1 MKRLE
6 AVLVAMLAAVLVAGC
21 ASLESLGSLRGLV
34 QPPTFSEAAD
44 QPAEI
49 RLVGPGADRPIG
61 GAVIRIW
68 TRVNNPN
75 AFGFRLA
82 TLRTT
87 LLLDGTRAATGDFP
101 LGLPLGPREETVV
114 PLDLSISFSELAGL
128 ARVVRNAADGQ
139 AVPYQLDGTIGI
151 DAGRLGQPT
160 FGPMQLFQGELRSR
174 VGRVGQ
180 PTRPARPTG
189 SGDYWFPAAELVL
202 ASSGRICASSSASVI
217 CPGWYSRT
225 APCRSTITMVGVVLT
240 P

>member
-1 MKRLE
+1 MKRLGTLLVAAMT
-6 AVLVAMLAAVLVAGC
+6 AVLVSAC
-21 ASLESLGSLRGLV
+21 ASLESLGSLGGLV
-34 QPPTFSEAAD
+34 QPPTFSEAKD

-49 RLVGPGADRPIG
+49 RLVGPGADRPLG
-61 GAVIRIW
+61 GAAIRIW

-139 AVPYQLDGTIGI
+139 AVPYQLDGTVGI

-160 FGPMQLFQGELRSR
+160 FGPMQLFQGEL
-174 VGRVGQ
+174 G
-180 PTRPARPTG
+180 
-189 SGDYWFPAAELVL
+189 
-202 ASSGRICASSSASVI
+202 IKN
-217 CPGWYSRT
+217 
-225 APCRSTITMVGVVLT
+225 
-240 P
+240 

>member
-1 MKRLE
+1 MKRLGTIL
-6 AVLVAMLAAVLVAGC
+6 AAMMAAVLVSGC

-34 QPPTFSEAAD
+34 QPPTFSEAEG

-49 RLVGPGADRPIG
+49 RLVGPGADRPLG
-61 GAVIRIW
+61 GAAIRIW

-75 AFGFRLA
+75 PFGFRLA

-101 LGLPLGPREETVV
+101 LGLSLGPREETVV

-128 ARVVRNAADGQ
+128 ARVVRNAAEGQ

-160 FGPMQLFQGELRSR
+160 FGPMQLFQGEL
-174 VGRVGQ
+174 G
-180 PTRPARPTG
+180 TR
-189 SGDYWFPAAELVL
+189 
-202 ASSGRICASSSASVI
+202 IKN
-217 CPGWYSRT
+217 
-225 APCRSTITMVGVVLT
+225 
-240 P
+240 

>member
-1 MKRLE
+1 MVMKRSCELIVSI
-6 AVLVAMLAAVLVAGC
+6 AAAAVVAGC

-34 QPPTFSEAAD
+34 QPPTFSEAEG

-49 RLVGPGADRPIG
+49 RFVGPGADRPLG

-68 TRVNNPN
+68 TCVNNPN

-114 PLDLSISFSELAGL
+114 PLDLSISFSELTAL

-151 DAGRLGQPT
+151 DAGRLGQPS
-160 FGPMQLFQGELRSR
+160 FGPMRLFQGEL
-174 VGRVGQ
+174 GIK
-180 PTRPARPTG
+180 
-189 SGDYWFPAAELVL
+189 D
-202 ASSGRICASSSASVI
+202 
-217 CPGWYSRT
+217 
-225 APCRSTITMVGVVLT
+225 
-240 P
+240 